1 MFTATRVGSRLL
13 TAATTRSVASST
25 SIFSAC
31 KKAKPLTTFVK
42 NTISNKK
49 LFSFG
54 AGLFNSTNVAKT
66 KILGIAGAT
75 FGVGYYMMVST
86 TNAQGKPIVV
96 FVLGG
101 PGSGK
106 GTQCSNIVRDFGFVH
121 LSAGDLLREEMNSGS
136 QYGDM
141 IATMIKN
148 GQIVP
153 SHVTVRLLQQA
164 MDKSH
169 KAKFLIDG
177 FPRNS
182 ENNEAFEKELGSKVE
197 VPFLLFFDCPEE
209 VMEKRLLKRGE
220 TSGRSD
226 DNIES
231 IKKRFRTFMQQT
243 VPVVQ
248 YYEKQNKVI
257 RVDANRTIEDV
268 YADLKKSFAK
278 FK

>member
-1 MFTATRVGSRLL
+1 
-13 TAATTRSVASST
+13 
-25 SIFSAC
+25 
-31 KKAKPLTTFVK
+31 
-42 NTISNKK
+42 
-49 LFSFG
+49 
-54 AGLFNSTNVAKT
+54 
-66 KILGIAGAT
+66 
-75 FGVGYYMMVST
+75 
-86 TNAQGKPIVV
+86 
-96 FVLGG
+96 LGG

-106 GTQCSNIVRDFGFVH
+106 GTQCSNIVRDFGFMH

-136 QYGDM
+136 QYGNRCIFVVPTPTTLTSEPGEM

-169 KAKFLIDG
+169 KTKFLIDG

-182 ENNEAFEKELGSKVE
+182 ENNEAFEKEVGTHSLIHSSLTIASQLGKKVDI
-197 VPFLLFFDCPEE
+197 PFLLFFDCPEE

-231 IKKRFRTFMQQT
+231 IKKRFRTFVQQT
-243 VPVVQ
+243 MPVVQ

-257 RVDANRTIEDV
+257 RVGP
-268 YADLKKSFAK
+268 LKLQIKLVKRSLINLLRGCRLTPTAPLTMCMLT
-278 FK
+278 